1 MTTDC
6 IPHQV
11 ALQGERKIKGVG
23 EFGYH
28 SWLIFCRDEGATL
41 RATDETLKGFC
52 RWRSRHAQTEGTC
65 KKATAS

>member
-6 IPHQV
+6 LPHQV
-11 ALQGERKIKGVG
+11 GLQGEHKIKGVG

-41 RATDETLKGFC
+41 KGFC
-52 RWRSRHAQTEGTC
+52 RWRSRHAQAEETC
-65 KKATAS
+65 KNATAS